1 MRIAIISD
9 SHDNLANI
17 KKVIDWLNKE
27 KISLILHC
35 GDISSQE
42 TLNKIVKTFNGKAK
56 FVRGNADFDL
66 QNLPEIEE
74 IEADSSPAPEP
85 CRRASTLQGRQARYG
100 ARKIAITHYFE
111 TAKKLAEKKNPSRTS
126 GQEYDLVFYG
136 HTHKP
141 WKEKLGNCRL
151 ANPGELSGQ
160 FHKPTFAVYD
170 TDTDNLE
177 LKILEKLE

>member
-17 KKVIDWLNKE
+17 KKAIDWLNKE
-27 KISLILHC
+27 KISLLLHC
-35 GDISSQE
+35 GDISSRQ
-42 TLNKIVKTFNGKAK
+42 TLDEITKSFSGGAK

-66 QNLPEIEE
+66 QNLSETGEVDI
-74 IEADSSPAPEP
+74 DN
-85 CRRASTLQGRQARYG
+85 
-100 ARKIAITHYFE
+100 RKIAFTHFPE
-111 TAKKLAEKKNPSRTS
+111 NAEKLVQTQK
-126 GQEYDLVFYG
+126 YDIVFYG
-136 HTHKP
+136 HTHEPGLK
-141 WKEKLGNCRL
+141 KTGNCRL
-151 ANPGELSGQ
+151 VNPGELSGQ